1 MTDSRAYIRVNEVS
15 AARRG
20 ACGGVQIEYSM
31 LKTHLSLVVV
41 AAPALLANGFRVRA
55 RVRPSDVRMRTVY
68 RVQRFSR
75 PSSKLNLK
83 LLHLSQQIQTLTNKH
98 RAAGD
103 IGTKQDDILPL

>member
-15 AARRG
+15 AAP
-20 ACGGVQIEYSM
+20 CGGVQIEYPI
-31 LKTHLSLVVV
+31 LETHLSLVVV

-83 LLHLSQQIQTLTNKH
+83 LLHFIYKFKH
-98 RAAGD
+98 
-103 IGTKQDDILPL
+103 

>member
-1 MTDSRAYIRVNEVS
+1 MNEVS

-55 RVRPSDVRMRTVY
+55 RVRPSDVQGRTKPWV
-68 RVQRFSR
+68 
-75 PSSKLNLK
+75 
-83 LLHLSQQIQTLTNKH
+83 
-98 RAAGD
+98 
-103 IGTKQDDILPL
+103 IGSVAPFFKVPLVR

>member
-1 MTDSRAYIRVNEVS
+1 MNEVS

-55 RVRPSDVRMRTVY
+55 RVRPSDIRMRIVY

-83 LLHLSQQIQTLTNKH
+83 LIHFCLQIQTLTNKH